1 MPCGAPLL
9 ASALGAAAV
18 HSAVRA
24 LGRSES
30 FSVAL
35 LQLVVGLAVGS
46 LVYPA
51 ALWLLWNLAGRPEAI
66 ETILGRRIRDALHKL
81 GRRGP

>member
-1 MPCGAPLL
+1 VH
-9 ASALGAAAV
+9 AAV
-18 HSAVRA
+18 DAV
-24 LGRSES
+24 GRPDS

-66 ETILGRRIRDALHKL
+66 ETMLGRRITDALHKL
-81 GRRGP
+81 RRRGR